1 MNRKS
6 EMLARAGQQLIN
18 SGFYTESIHCWYYSV
33 LQMMK
38 YALANST
45 NRSLTYSNQE
55 SKGKQSVGFSHDW
68 LKFEICNRITN
79 SRIKNVFE
87 EDFSVL
93 KEERVSADYKL
104 KVFSQIEAVTCRETS
119 ERMLA
124 ALRYII

>member
-38 YALANST
+38 YTLANSS
-45 NRSLTYSNQE
+45 NKSLTYSDQE
-55 SKGKQSVGFSHDW
+55 SNGKQSVGFSHDW

-79 SRIKNVFE
+79 RRTKNIFE

-93 KEERVSADYKL
+93 KDERVSADYKL
-104 KVFSQIEAVTCRETS
+104 KVFSQIDAVNCRETS

-124 ALRYII
+124 TLHYIK